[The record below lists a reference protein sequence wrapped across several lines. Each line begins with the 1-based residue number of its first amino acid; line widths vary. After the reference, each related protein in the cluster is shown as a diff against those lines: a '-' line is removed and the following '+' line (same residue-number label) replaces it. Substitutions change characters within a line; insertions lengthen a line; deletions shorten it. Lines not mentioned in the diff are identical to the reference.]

1 MEWMQSNR
9 GESWVERWLRMKEE
23 ELERIGVAGG
33 VYGSRSSYMVANV
46 RQLMKDAKEYEVD
59 VTAYWDVVV
68 ETWAEVE
75 RSARA
80 AIEAAAACGGLGL
93 GLGRRAEQPPSAAV
107 ELEC

>member
-1 MEWMQSNR
+1 
-9 GESWVERWLRMKEE
+9 MKEE

-59 VTAYWDVVV
+59 VTAYWEVVV
-68 ETWAEVE
+68 ETWSGVE

-80 AIEAAAACGGLGL
+80 AMEAAAACGGLRKGAQ
-93 GLGRRAEQPPSAAV
+93 GKESKEGNRQPPPAAV
-107 ELEC
+107 EQGC